1 MTLRVVVADDHPL
14 FRDGLAAALSALPDV
29 DVVAR
34 AGDGQRAVEA
44 VASSEPDVLIVDL
57 HMPPLGGL
65 EAIRQVR
72 KDSPDV
78 AVLVLTMVQADDAVS
93 AALAAGAQGY
103 VLKGADAAEIARAL
117 EVVAH
122 GGIYLSPALAGR
134 LPDLFRASEGDD
146 RFPQLTPREHE
157 VLTLVAAGLTNAAIA
172 SRLQLSPKTVR
183 NLVSAVITKLDAHDR
198 EHVAV
203 LVRTYVEEKQQGRW

>member
-14 FRDGLAAALSALPDV
+14 FREGLAAALSALPDV

-34 AGDGQRAVEA
+34 ASDGQQAVEA
-44 VASSEPDVLIVDL
+44 VLSCEPDVLIVDL
-57 HMPPLGGL
+57 YMPPLGGL
-65 EAIRQVR
+65 EAARRVR
-72 KDSPDV
+72 RESPHV
-78 AVLVLTMVQADDAVS
+78 AVLVLTMVEADDAVS

-117 EVVAH
+117 DVVAH

-134 LPDLFRASEGDD
+134 LPALVRASQGDS

-157 VLTLVAAGLTNAAIA
+157 VLTLVAAGLTNAAIV
-172 SRLQLSPKTVR
+172 SRLHLSPKTVR
-183 NLVSAVITKLDAHDR
+183 NLVSAVITKLNADDR

-203 LVRTYVEEKQQGRW
+203 LARTHVGEA